1 MALNIREIN
10 IYSGSY
16 ITGSN
21 GQISSSIIAARW
33 EVDPEDGKSL
43 QLRVP
48 AGTLTG
54 QTEDAIPFYV
64 SASGRIGIGT
74 KNPEESIHIKAHDD
88 KFKADWITSITCSST
103 NFIAYGSMSV
113 ANSISASSYLGPID
127 GGTY

>member
-1 MALNIREIN
+1 MALNIQEIN

-16 ITGSN
+16 ITGSD

-43 QLRVP
+43 QLRIP
-48 AGTLTG
+48 AGTLAG
-54 QTEDAIPFYV
+54 QIEDKIPFYF

-74 KNPEESIHIKAHDD
+74 KNPTDEIDISSPNNR
-88 KFKADWITSITCSST
+88 FKADWLSSVTCSTT
-103 NFIAYGSMSV
+103 NVLAYGYV
-113 ANSISASSYLGPID
+113 SASSYIGPID